1 MLNDK
6 FVIRQSEHI
15 AERLAAENA
24 DLTAQV
30 TALYRL
36 AICRPPRAKE
46 LAAVAAYA
54 DKHGLANACR
64 FLLNTNEF
72 VFVD

>member
-6 FVIRQSEHI
+6 FIIRQSEHI
-15 AERLAAENA
+15 AERLAVKNSG
-24 DLTAQV
+24 LQAQV
-30 TALYRL
+30 AALYRL
-36 AICRPPRAKE
+36 VFCRRPTEQEQK
-46 LAAVAAYA
+46 AVTAYA
-54 DKHGLANACR
+54 EKHGLANACR